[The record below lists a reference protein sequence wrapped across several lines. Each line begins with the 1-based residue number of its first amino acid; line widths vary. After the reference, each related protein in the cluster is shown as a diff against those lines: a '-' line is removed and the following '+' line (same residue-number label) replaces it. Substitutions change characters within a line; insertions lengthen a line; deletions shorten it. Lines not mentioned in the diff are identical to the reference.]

1 MTERF
6 SVTLNVFVEATD
18 EDEAELF
25 VERLLAG
32 RADSELLSVSR
43 GGDGR

>member
-1 MTERF
+1 MTEHF
-6 SVTLNVFVEATD
+6 SVTLNVFIEATD
-18 EDEAELF
+18 EDEAALF

-32 RADSELLSVSR
+32 RANSELLAVSR